1 MAAHPCGASSD
12 AVRLRRANATDREGQ
27 PKETLDTRMNLSWKR
42 VYLLATR
49 LLAPLCAT
57 LAILI
62 FYDLAVHATQI
73 DDARVVGKT
82 RGRRARNTIHAQGRY
97 TYREDVSAR
106 LFRTIHVGDT
116 LHVSL
121 SPVFTE
127 WKTMEVVRNGQVVA
141 AARGPELY
149 GMGAMGLFFL
159 LGLAAFLP
167 ERVLFAY
174 PLLGIT
180 VPVTR
185 PMKITLRD
193 LIVIL
198 VITVPVLDFTA
209 LLFGFRLV
217 LVWMGQ
223 IEKM

>member
-1 MAAHPCGASSD
+1 
-12 AVRLRRANATDREGQ
+12 
-27 PKETLDTRMNLSWKR
+27 MNLSWKR
-42 VYLLATR
+42 LYLLATR
-49 LLAPLCAT
+49 LLAPLCAI

-62 FYDLAVHATQI
+62 FYDLAARATQI
-73 DDARVVGKT
+73 DDARVAGKT
-82 RGRRARNTIHAQGRY
+82 QSTRRARTVYTIQARGRY
-97 TYREDVSAR
+97 TYREDVSAQ

-127 WKTMEVVRNGQVVA
+127 WKTMEVVRNGQVIA

-159 LGLAAFLP
+159 LALAAFLP
-167 ERVLFAY
+167 ERVLFAH
-174 PLLGIT
+174 LL
-180 VPVTR
+180 
-185 PMKITLRD
+185 
-193 LIVIL
+193 L

-209 LLFGFRLV
+209 LLFGLRLV

>member
-1 MAAHPCGASSD
+1 
-12 AVRLRRANATDREGQ
+12 
-27 PKETLDTRMNLSWKR
+27 MNLSWKR
-42 VYLLATR
+42 LYLLATR
-49 LLAPLCAT
+49 LLAPLCAI

-62 FYDLAVHATQI
+62 FYDLAARATQI

-82 RGRRARNTIHAQGRY
+82 QSTRRARTVYTIQARGRY
-97 TYREDVSAR
+97 TYREDVSAQ

-167 ERVLFAY
+167 ERVLFAH
-174 PLLGIT
+174 LL
-180 VPVTR
+180 
-185 PMKITLRD
+185 
-193 LIVIL
+193 L
-198 VITVPVLDFTA
+198 VVTVPVLDYA
-209 LLFGFRLV
+209 AVLLGLRLV